1 MKTKK
6 FKVKPFHEI
15 ADLIDRDWNSLMN
28 KYCGNVVEFI
38 NTNNVPQALDWNGDY
53 PWAVYDEEV
62 KRWWVFKESWL
73 TSPLPTFIE
82 VDE

>member
-6 FKVKPFHEI
+6 FKVKQFPEI
-15 ADLIDRDWNSLMN
+15 GRDWNSLMN
-28 KYCGNVVEFI
+28 KYCGKVVEFNKTRDI
-38 NTNNVPQALDWNGDY
+38 RDCSYCDTH

-62 KRWWVFKESWL
+62 KRWWLFKESWL

>member
-6 FKVKPFHEI
+6 FKVKQFPEI
-15 ADLIDRDWNSLMN
+15 GGDWNSLMN
-28 KYCGNVVEFI
+28 KYCGNVVEFTS
-38 NTNNVPQALDWNGDY
+38 TNDVSQKLYWADYDGDY

-62 KRWWVFKESWL
+62 KRWWLFKESWL

>member
-6 FKVKPFHEI
+6 FRVKQYHEI
-15 ADLIDRDWNSLMN
+15 ARLINEDWNHIMN
-28 KYCGNVVEFI
+28 KYCGKVVEFHETI
-38 NTNNVPQALDWNGDY
+38 NIYDRSYYDTH
-53 PWAVYDEEV
+53 PWAVHDEES

-73 TSPLPTFIE
+73 TFPFPTFVE